1 MTHSVSRCARR
12 SLLAASAA
20 LLTVLTAPVMVAQA
34 QSQPDTVL
42 VLDAS
47 NSMWGQI
54 DGVAKIEIAR
64 EALGEYVR
72 SIAPDTRLGVF
83 AYGHRQAG
91 RCDDIEQV
99 RALSRVNAD
108 QVIAQ
113 VNGLTPRGKTP
124 LTAAIR
130 QAADALGPEGGSI
143 IILTDGVETC
153 GGDACALAAE
163 LAASGIDL
171 TAHVVGFD
179 IQTPGDRAS
188 LACIAQQTGG
198 VYLDAANGQELAGA
212 LETAAHAPSRSE
224 LAPRSI
230 TLSARL
236 DGSNRAISGASYFLM
251 DPSGVI
257 IHDGGPGPVELTPGR
272 YRAVALTDQGNGA
285 VEADVFADRPDVIVI
300 PVMTAL
306 PEASIALVGQAQAG
320 RRARFSWEGPDGEDD
335 YLQIV
340 QANGDP
346 IEVNFSAWTRDGS
359 PAEIVMPG
367 EPGPYQVQ
375 YRSSSLNQVLGSAV
389 FTVEP
394 SLATLE
400 APASVGVGGTVL
412 VRWTGPNESGD
423 WIGFVPAGGEA
434 SDLAGYG
441 FERTEDSD
449 GDALTVMAPG
459 EVGDMELI
467 YVLGADNTVLARHAI
482 SVEESD
488 ALIEAPSQA
497 RAGDALEIAISATS
511 EDRDW
516 VAIVPEGASASE
528 YLSGAWDNVE
538 GASSKTVRVPAVP
551 GRYEVRYI
559 REAADGT
566 TILASLPL
574 SVTERAISFEA
585 PSSVAAGEA
594 FTVRTDGPNLEGD
607 YLDFAR
613 PDTDPADYSLGW
625 SSVSPDGE
633 VSLTAPDEPGQYR
646 LRYVVSIGGAHILAE
661 TRIEVR

>member
-1 MTHSVSRCARR
+1 MKPSVSRYARR
-12 SLLAASAA
+12 SLLGASAA
-20 LLTVLTAPVMVAQA
+20 LLTVLTAPAMVAQA
-34 QSQPDTVL
+34 QNQPDTVL

-64 EALGEYVR
+64 EALGDYVR

-99 RALSRVNAD
+99 RAVSRVDAD
-108 QVIAQ
+108 QVMSQ
-113 VNGLTPRGKTP
+113 VNGLVPRGKTP

-130 QAADALGPEGGSI
+130 QAADALGSAGGSI

-163 LAASGIDL
+163 LAASGVNL

-188 LACIAQQTGG
+188 LSCIAQQTGG
-198 VYLDAANGQELAGA
+198 VYLDAANGQELASA
-212 LETAAHAPSRSE
+212 LETAAQAPLQSQ

-230 TLSARL
+230 SLSARL
-236 DGSNRAISGASYFLM
+236 DGSSREISGASYFLM
-251 DPSGVI
+251 DPSGAI
-257 IHDGGPGPVELTPGR
+257 IHDGGPGPIELTPGR

-285 VEADVFADRPDVIVI
+285 VEAVVLADRPDVIVI

-306 PEASIALVGQAQAG
+306 PEADIALMGQAQAG
-320 RRARFSWEGPDGEDD
+320 RRALFSWEGPDGEDD
-335 YLQIV
+335 YLQIA
-340 QANGDP
+340 QADGDP
-346 IEVNFSAWTRDGS
+346 LEVNYSAWTRDGD

-375 YRSSSLNQVLGSAV
+375 YRSSSLNQVLGSTV

-400 APASVGVGGTVL
+400 APASVGVGSTVE
-412 VRWTGPNESGD
+412 VRWTGPDESGD
-423 WIGFVPAGGEA
+423 WIGFVPVGGGA

-449 GDALTVMAPG
+449 GDTLTVMAPG

-467 YVLGADNTVLARHAI
+467 YVLGGDNTVLARHPI
-482 SVEESD
+482 SVEASD
-488 ALIEAPSQA
+488 ALIEAPSEA
-497 RAGDALEIAISATS
+497 RAGWSLDIMISATS

-516 VAIVPEGASASE
+516 VGIVPEGAGSSD
-528 YLSGAWDNVE
+528 YLSGAWGNVE
-538 GASSKTVRVPAVP
+538 AANSKTVRVPAVP

-574 SVTERAISFEA
+574 SVGESGVSLQA
-585 PSSVAAGEA
+585 PALVLAGQT
-594 FTVRTDGPNLEGD
+594 FTVQASGPNMDGD

-625 SSVSPDGE
+625 GSVSPEGE

-661 TRIEVR
+661 TPIEVR